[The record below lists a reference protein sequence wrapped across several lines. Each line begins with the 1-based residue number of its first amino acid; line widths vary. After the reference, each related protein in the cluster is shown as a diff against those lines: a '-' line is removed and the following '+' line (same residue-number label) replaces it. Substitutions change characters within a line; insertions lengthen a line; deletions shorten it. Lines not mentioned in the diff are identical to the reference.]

1 MEKNNEL
8 IVDVTLEPG
17 DVYHPFLWSWQ
28 NLIRWVLV
36 LAACLIVYGVSPLW
50 PPGVSASERNT
61 ELFLL
66 YLLIGSVSLAFF
78 LLPYLRVRATF
89 RKSPAVRRPRRLI
102 FRTEGIQF
110 ESQDARGEYK
120 WSLFMR
126 VIETR
131 EIFLLLQTAHA
142 ATYIPKRCFRSPS
155 DVELLRQL
163 IRDNFKGKWTL
174 RRD

>member
-1 MEKNNEL
+1 MDKNTQL
-8 IVDVTLEPG
+8 IVDVKLELG
-17 DVYHPFLWSWQ
+17 DLYLPFLRSWQ

-36 LAACLIVYGVSPLW
+36 LAACLILYGISPIW
-50 PPGVSASERNT
+50 PLDASSPERSK

-66 YLLIGSVSLAFF
+66 YLLVAAVSLASF

-89 RKSPAVRRPRRLI
+89 RKSPAIRRPRRLT
-102 FRTEGIQF
+102 FSAEGIRF
-110 ESQDARGEYK
+110 ESEDARGEYK

-126 VIETR
+126 IIETR
-131 EIFLLLQTAHA
+131 KLFLLLQTAHA
-142 ATYIPKRCFRSPS
+142 ATYIPKRCFLSAS

-174 RRD
+174 RRE